1 MSSPNLTPAV
11 KAREDWLDTVRAA
24 ACLMVVLLH
33 VAAYYV
39 LNADIGSSD
48 WDWANAIDSATRSCV
63 PLFFMITGYLFFR
76 GRAPRA
82 RHLLRVV
89 TSIAAYS
96 LIAVAFIW
104 VTRGYLPLKS
114 ILAMPY
120 QPVFYHLWYLYAVL
134 AIYLVASVVS
144 LRMPA
149 SWAMMA
155 ALLVLMFGLNGA
167 GLAPQ
172 GSRLALSG
180 SSIVYLL
187 LAISGAVLGDLL
199 PTLRD
204 ERRTFYACSAFIVFF
219 FCVIATAL
227 MTRHASMAAGSFVG
241 TFYNYSHPLVI
252 GAAISGFTCLH
263 LASPPQLLR
272 KIIRSISDNS
282 LAIYGVHAFIL
293 VLAQRAANATD
304 APAAVEMSFVFIFV
318 ATSSYLV
325 ARLLRQIDRRGYFT

>member
-1 MSSPNLTPAV
+1 MSNSSLAPSV
-11 KAREDWLDTVRAA
+11 KPREDWLDSVRAA
-24 ACLMVVLLH
+24 ACLMVILLH

-39 LNADIGSSD
+39 LNTDIGSSD
-48 WDWANAIDSATRSCV
+48 WNWANVVDSATRSCV
-63 PLFFMITGYLFFR
+63 PLFFMITGYLFLR

-89 TSIAAYS
+89 TSIVAYS

-104 VTRGYLPLKS
+104 ITRGYLPLTS

-120 QPVFYHLWYLYAVL
+120 QPVFYHLWYLYSVL
-134 AIYLVASVVS
+134 AIYLLASVVS

-155 ALLVLMFGLNGA
+155 SLLVLMFGLNGA

-187 LAISGAVLGDLL
+187 LAVSGAVLGNLL

-204 ERRTFYACSAFIVFF
+204 ERRTFYAWSAFITFS

-227 MTRHASMAAGSFVG
+227 MTRHASITAGSFVG

-263 LASPPQLLR
+263 LASPPQILK

-282 LAIYGVHAFIL
+282 LAIYGVHSFIL
-293 VLAQRAANATD
+293 VLAQRAAKATN
-304 APAAVEMSFVFIFV
+304 APAYLEMVFIFIFV
-318 ATSSYLV
+318 ATASYLV
-325 ARLLRQIDRRGYFT
+325 ARLLRQIDLRGYFT